1 MPFTCID
8 WRINKYISISSLP
21 ITLNFFDE
29 SIHLNEPIHFLI
41 QLLIR
46 TEVPQKN
53 ICLGSIT
60 SKLCRTQETEHNAVF
75 PIHLHTLIDNY

>member
-53 ICLGSIT
+53 ICLGSRT
-60 SKLCRTQETEHNAVF
+60 SRAGPGKYHSKYWLGGTKKRS
-75 PIHLHTLIDNY
+75 

>member
-29 SIHLNEPIHFLI
+29 SIHLNEPIHFLS
-41 QLLIR
+41 QLVNTDRGPTKEYLPGI
-46 TEVPQKN
+46 PH
-53 ICLGSIT
+53 I
-60 SKLCRTQETEHNAVF
+60 
-75 PIHLHTLIDNY
+75 